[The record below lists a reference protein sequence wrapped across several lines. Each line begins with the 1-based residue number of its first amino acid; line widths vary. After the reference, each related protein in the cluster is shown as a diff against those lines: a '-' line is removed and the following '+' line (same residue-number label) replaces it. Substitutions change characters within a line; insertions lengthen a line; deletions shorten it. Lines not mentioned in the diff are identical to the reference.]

1 MNKYNGTNKTKL
13 QQLYL
18 KAMLILSRT
27 VSIQKLVKQQKMF
40 TKGELMAIEDT
51 KKLSGWIPIQ
61 PTSSVITVDTHTTY
75 QLCYHS
81 GYPYNQTAL
90 L

>member
-1 MNKYNGTNKTKL
+1 MNKYNDTNKTKL
-13 QQLYL
+13 QLLYL

-51 KKLSGWIPIQ
+51 KKLSGWIPYNPPAQLSRWIPIQ
-61 PTSSVITVDTHTTY
+61 PTSSVITVDTLTTK
-75 QLCYHS
+75 QLF
-81 GYPYNQTAL
+81 
-90 L
+90 